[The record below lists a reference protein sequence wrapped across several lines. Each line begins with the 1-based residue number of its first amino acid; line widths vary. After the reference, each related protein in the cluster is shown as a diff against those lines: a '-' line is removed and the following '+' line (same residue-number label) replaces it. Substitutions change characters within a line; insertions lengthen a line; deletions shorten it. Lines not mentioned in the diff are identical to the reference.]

1 MPKKTKNQSAY
12 ALKLRQSLGL
22 KQYEFWSRL
31 GVTQSGGSRY
41 ETGRRISKPVA
52 ILIELA
58 YGKKPLEALKRLR
71 S

>member
-1 MPKKTKNQSAY
+1 MRKRAKNHSAY
-12 ALKLRQSLGL
+12 ALKLRQNLGL
-22 KQYEFWSRL
+22 KQGEFWNRI

-58 YGKKPLEALKRLR
+58 YGKKPLETLKKLR
-71 S
+71 D